1 MNKKRGFMMS
11 RDSISIVI
19 SAFNEEENIPE
30 LYKQLKKVL
39 QKLPVKKTEII
50 FVDDGSSDKTAEI
63 CADLEKRDDRVH
75 LLRLSRNFGHEIAM
89 TAGMDYASG
98 DAVIFMD
105 ADLQHPPKYIPE
117 MVALWQKGSNV
128 VLSRRLDNLEK
139 KGIYRLYSKVFYW
152 FLNTL
157 SDVSIAP
164 NTPDFRLLD
173 REYINFLK
181 KFNEHDRLFR
191 GMLSWIKP
199 RDIAYIDFVAPNR
212 FAGKTKYNFF
222 KSLSLAITSIIQFS
236 VKPLYLSLVLAI
248 VTGLISLLFGIYVIV
263 EYFLLSNHTPGY
275 ATIMTTIFFTGSLQL
290 FMFAILGAYIA
301 KIHTEVKKRPLYCT
315 LDSKRDDNEK
325 K

>member
-1 MNKKRGFMMS
+1 MS
-11 RDSISIVI
+11 RDSVSIVI

-39 QKLPVKKTEII
+39 QKISVKKTEII
-50 FVDDGSSDKTAEI
+50 FVDDGSSDRTAEI
-63 CADLEKRDDRVH
+63 CAKLQKRDKCVR

-89 TAGMDYASG
+89 TAGMDYATG
-98 DAVIFMD
+98 EAVIFMD

-117 MVALWQKGSNV
+117 MISLWQKGSNV
-128 VLSRRLDNLEK
+128 VLTRRLDNLEK
-139 KGIYRLYSKVFYW
+139 KGIYKLFSKSFYW
-152 FLNTL
+152 VLNKL

-173 REYINFLK
+173 REYIEFLK

-199 RDIAYIDFVAPNR
+199 RDVTYVDFVAPNR

-222 KSLSLAITSIIQFS
+222 KSVSLAITSIIQFS
-236 VKPLYLSLVLAI
+236 VKPLYLSLILAI
-248 VTGLISLLFGIYVIV
+248 ITGVISLLFGVYVIV
-263 EYFLLSNHTPGY
+263 EYFLLSHRTPGY
-275 ATIMTTIFFTGSLQL
+275 ATIMTTIFFMGSLQL

-315 LDSKRDDNEK
+315 LDSKKDKND
-325 K
+325 